1 MCSSDLSVMNDTM
14 IMDLDIL
21 NIHCDSVDD
30 TLEQVGEH
38 LGIKETPFNLM
49 LNTLEMILKISKKIQ
64 LSLIH
69 QQEQLL
75 QSLIMLQEFFMKVL
89 R

>member
-1 MCSSDLSVMNDTM
+1 MNDTM

-38 LGIKETPFNLM
+38 LGIKETPFKLDDEIERMEFMVKM
-49 LNTLEMILKISKKIQ
+49 LYKHSHLLKDSRW
-64 LSLIH
+64 SLA
-69 QQEQLL
+69 QA
-75 QSLIMLQEFFMKVL
+75 
-89 R
+89 